1 MRLELCRFCGRKFV
15 PELLLATVDV
25 PDCLPCVGAAC
36 SVQARVCRVKK
47 NLQGEASATA
57 VSEVTLTLT
66 LTRTLTLTLNL
77 TQTQTLNHNPNP
89 NPYPNTKP

>member
-1 MRLELCRFCGRKFV
+1 MRLELCRFCRRKFV

-25 PDCLPCVGAAC
+25 PESLPCVGAAC

-57 VSEVTLTLT
+57 VSEALPFLEFDLHRQLMYKLKIYGKNALFGLRLQVR
-66 LTRTLTLTLNL
+66 TRR
-77 TQTQTLNHNPNP
+77 
-89 NPYPNTKP
+89 

>member
-1 MRLELCRFCGRKFV
+1 MVTLTLTLTLTLTKFV

-66 LTRTLTLTLNL
+66 LTLTPTLSL
-77 TQTQTLNHNPNP
+77 
-89 NPYPNTKP
+89 YP

>member
-57 VSEVTLTLT
+57 GRRKHSTGVQAAENIRLKAVSVLQQKRSAELSI
-66 LTRTLTLTLNL
+66 NF
-77 TQTQTLNHNPNP
+77 QPH
-89 NPYPNTKP
+89 